1 MEHVR
6 HFMLAVL
13 LTMLSGVSSAFAQSD
28 DYKLL
33 MTQVYKTA
41 QFNQLCPQ
49 EKVWLHFDN
58 TAYFQGDVIWFSAYV
73 MNATTGQP
81 APSQVLYVDLVSPT
95 GMLLRQLKLKVVDG
109 RCHGSFP
116 LVDASVEAA
125 RELRGVVSY
134 PSGFYEIRAYTLN
147 MLNFDDAGIFSRVL
161 PVYQLPEKEGDWKEA
176 VLNTSEKPWQNSD
189 RPKSGQ
195 TETVNVSF
203 FPEGGNLVQGLSCRV
218 AFKATDANGL
228 GIPVIGVVK
237 DEKGDG
243 DDIALLSTAW
253 DGMGY
258 FTFTPTRKRHSV
270 RITYNSKEYTF
281 RLPDAVEEGA
291 TLMVD
296 NLSEECIK
304 GKITARVDRKTASRL
319 IGLSL
324 MCRGKVCHF
333 DTLRLKPTES
343 EASEATFAIP
353 RDNMP
358 TGVHQLTLFTPEGEV
373 LAQRQ
378 LFINNGIEAASVETT
393 TDREVYAPYDPV
405 SVTLSATSPDGT
417 PLQTSLSV
425 SVRDRLDLGSSATD
439 DVLTDMLLSSE
450 LKGCIWHPEW
460 YFSNGEVRAEKGEV
474 RMENGDLTAQEN
486 SPTAGNNSQFSTLNS
501 QLNNN
506 SQSSILNSQF
516 KSRALDLLMMTQ
528 GWTRYHWR
536 QMAQTEPFAIK
547 HFVEDGLVL
556 DGVLLNRQG
565 KPIADANVTMKLF
578 SPDRQSKQEST
589 VTTDETGRFGFSVEE
604 FEGKWDMFLS
614 ARHKEEAVDAR
625 MRLDRSS
632 RPELRCYEP
641 IELWMPGHDVID
653 DAEVAILAPVP
664 KWQSSDPDSVI
675 HLDEVEIEGQRKYID
690 YMTFKAFDAE
700 EDTEHQLDCGKFS
713 YKVYDYLKEKG
724 YDLDVSGYDGV
735 IPDEI
740 RDRDSFIS
748 WSLGQC
754 LLNNHR
760 VLWYLHDEHRNLATT
775 AFTPG
780 FDMDM
785 EDIKSIIVYDSPAIF
800 ETLPIVRET
809 LLPEQIMALRQR
821 ATINEMPVPAGLY
834 VIDIMMY
841 PTTERRARVKGT
853 RQTSFRGYSEL
864 TDFYSP
870 TYPDG
875 PIAGDK
881 DYRRTLYW
889 NPEVQTDESGKAE
902 ISFYNNSYSKTF
914 TVSAAS
920 ITASG
925 MPVMGRSK

>member
-13 LTMLSGVSSAFAQSD
+13 LTMLSGVSSAFAQGD

-33 MTQVYKTA
+33 MTA

-161 PVYQLPEKEGDWKEA
+161 PVYQMPEEEGNWEQT
-176 VLNTSEKPWQNSD
+176 VLNTSIAPWNVSD
-189 RPKSGQ
+189 RPKSDD
-195 TETVNVSF
+195 TKEVNVSF

-296 NLSEECIK
+296 NLSEESIK
-304 GKITARVDRKTASRL
+304 GKITARIDRKTASRL

-378 LFINNGIEAASVETT
+378 LFINNGIEAASVEAT

-405 SVTLSATSPDGT
+405 SVMLNATSPDGT

-450 LKGCIWHPEW
+450 LKGCIFHPEK
-460 YFSNGEVRAEKGEV
+460 YFE
-474 RMENGDLTAQEN
+474 
-486 SPTAGNNSQFSTLNS
+486 
-501 QLNNN
+501 
-506 SQSSILNSQF
+506 SSDRQHTQ
-516 KSRALDLLMMTQ
+516 ALDLLMMTQ

-821 ATINEMPVPAGLY
+821 TTINEVPVPAGLY

-889 NPEVQTDESGKAE
+889 NPEVQTDESGKAG

-920 ITASG
+920 VTASG
-925 MPVMGRSK
+925 MPVMGKSK